1 MPSVLLMAQK
11 QGQCLGT
18 GLSPRWGPAEAG
30 CLLLP
35 HPGAKLPVAPG
46 SDPTCRRALSLIS
59 KPLCSSKG
67 CLNSLPCY
75 CFGACAEQ
83 HLPPPAFRYC
93 LPLAGATQPCPGPA
107 AAQGPSG
114 EPRWV
119 FGCSPGS
126 CVLAPGGLRP
136 SLWLVLVRAST
147 SQHLHLALA
156 SKRLALAARK
166 EIKRCKGI

>member
-11 QGQCLGT
+11 QGQRLGT

-46 SDPTCRRALSLIS
+46 SGPARRRALSLIS

-93 LPLAGATQPCPGPA
+93 LPLAGATQPCPGPGSSS
-107 AAQGPSG
+107 GPLWG
-114 EPRWV
+114 APLGFWVLPRELR
-119 FGCSPGS
+119 PR
-126 CVLAPGGLRP
+126 PGGAASQPLACA
-136 SLWLVLVRAST
+136 RACF
-147 SQHLHLALA
+147 HLAAFA
-156 SKRLALAARK
+156 SRPGFKAPCVGCK
-166 EIKRCKGI
+166 EGNKEM